1 MRRDTWRGGEGGG
14 TSKNIIL
21 AGTVL
26 VITYLS
32 LSYALE
38 STIFVY
44 SDFPRKEIMDDLSD
58 ARIIDLETG
67 QWIQNRLVNSTL
79 TSALDIQRVAF
90 FEKMDRLNSTIW
102 IGDNFLRSKDIKNIS
117 SVAYG
122 ILIDGDKDSSTGK
135 EGVDYQLEI
144 QWINNTGS
152 IKLQKWN
159 KLLLEYSSL
168 GKYKIL
174 DLVQNQ
180 SGYTSFENDNNYV
193 ILSLDMNKISV
204 DSSYRMMF
212 YDLVSFSDGTLG
224 IDLTNWIN
232 IPADSFRVLT
242 SPEEITLK
250 KGETKTIGLQILS
263 SSGKI
268 SAITDLYDFSNY
280 TSLNIVMKNKN
291 DNLTNS
297 TIGGST
303 TEPVQIEISVPK
315 DAKIGTYTI
324 PITANISFG
333 SNFPS
338 NLIDFNNE
346 YPIIIDTK
354 GYEIKNG
361 NFTVD
366 VVEPPTF
373 QEELKTFWAAYGSMI
388 TLIGAGFAG
397 GLSSLFFEYIKERRG
412 RKSNKK

>member
-1 MRRDTWRGGEGGG
+1 MRRDTWRKGGGG

-67 QWIQNRLVNSTL
+67 QAMQNRLVNSTL

-152 IKLQKWN
+152 INLQKWN

-250 KGETKTIGLQILS
+250 KGETKIIGLQILS

-303 TEPVQIEISVPK
+303 TEPVQIEISAPK

-397 GLSSLFFEYIKERRG
+397 GLSSLFFEYIKERRD

>member
-1 MRRDTWRGGEGGG
+1 MTKK
-14 TSKNIIL
+14 TIL
-21 AGTVL
+21 TGIVL
-26 VITYLS
+26 VFTCLLLNYL
-32 LSYALE
+32 LE
-38 STIFVY
+38 STNSIY
-44 SDFPRKEIMDDLSD
+44 SDFSRKEIMDDLSD
-58 ARIIDLETG
+58 ARIIELGTG
-67 QWIQNRLVNSTL
+67 QVSQNRSLNSIL

-90 FEKMDRLNSTIW
+90 YEKSNQLNSTIW
-102 IGDNFLRSKDIKNIS
+102 IGDNFLRTNDTKNIS

-135 EGVDYQLEI
+135 EGVDYQLEL
-144 QWINNTGS
+144 QWINSTGS
-152 IKLQKWN
+152 INLQKWN

-174 DLVQNQ
+174 DLLQNQ
-180 SGYTSFENDNNYV
+180 SGYTSFEDDNNYV
-193 ILSLDMNKISV
+193 VFSLDMNKISV
-204 DSSYRMMF
+204 GPSYRMMF
-212 YDLVSFSDGTLG
+212 YDLVSFNDGTLG

-232 IPADSFRVLT
+232 IPTDSFTVLT

-280 TSLNIVMKNKN
+280 ASLDIALINKD

-297 TIGGST
+297 TLGGST
-303 TEPVQIEISVPK
+303 TEPVQIEISVPN

-346 YPIIIDTK
+346 YPIFIDTK

-366 VVEPPTF
+366 VIEPPTF
-373 QEELKTFWAAYGSMI
+373 QEELKNFWAAYGSMI

-397 GLSSLFFEYIKERRG
+397 GLSSLFFEHIKERRD
-412 RKSNKK
+412 RKSKK

>member
-1 MRRDTWRGGEGGG
+1 MTN
-14 TSKNIIL
+14 KIIL
-21 AGTVL
+21 TGIVL
-26 VITYLS
+26 VFTCLLS
-32 LSYALE
+32 SYVLE
-38 STIFVY
+38 FTTSVY

-58 ARIIDLETG
+58 SRIIDLATG
-67 QWIQNRLVNSTL
+67 KVIQNRSVNSIL
-79 TSALDIQRVAF
+79 TAALDIQRVAL
-90 FEKMDRLNSTIW
+90 FEKMNQLNSTIW
-102 IGDNFLRSKDIKNIS
+102 IGDNFLRTNDIENIS

-135 EGVDYQLEI
+135 EGVDYQLEL

-152 IKLQKWN
+152 INIQKWN

-180 SGYTSFENDNNYV
+180 SGYTSFEENNNYV
-193 ILSLDMNKISV
+193 LLSLDMNKISV
-204 DSSYRMMF
+204 SPSYRIMF
-212 YDLVSFSDGTLG
+212 YDLVSFNDGTLG

-232 IPADSFRVLT
+232 IPADSFTVLT

-280 TSLNIVMKNKN
+280 TSLDIVLINKD

-297 TIGGST
+297 TFGGST
-303 TEPVQIEISVPK
+303 TEPVQIEISTPR

-338 NLIDFNNE
+338 NLIDFDNK
-346 YPIIIDTK
+346 YPIFIDTK

-366 VVEPPTF
+366 VIEPPTF
-373 QEELKTFWAAYGSMI
+373 QEELKNFWAAYGSMI

-397 GLSSLFFEYIKERRG
+397 GLSSLFFEHIKERRD
-412 RKSNKK
+412 RKSKK

>member
-1 MRRDTWRGGEGGG
+1 
-14 TSKNIIL
+14 
-21 AGTVL
+21 
-26 VITYLS
+26 
-32 LSYALE
+32 
-38 STIFVY
+38 
-44 SDFPRKEIMDDLSD
+44 
-58 ARIIDLETG
+58 
-67 QWIQNRLVNSTL
+67 
-79 TSALDIQRVAF
+79 
-90 FEKMDRLNSTIW
+90 
-102 IGDNFLRSKDIKNIS
+102 
-117 SVAYG
+117 
-122 ILIDGDKDSSTGK
+122 
-135 EGVDYQLEI
+135 
-144 QWINNTGS
+144 
-152 IKLQKWN
+152 
-159 KLLLEYSSL
+159 
-168 GKYKIL
+168 
-174 DLVQNQ
+174 
-180 SGYTSFENDNNYV
+180 
-193 ILSLDMNKISV
+193 
-204 DSSYRMMF
+204 MF

>member
-1 MRRDTWRGGEGGG
+1 MNNKT
-14 TSKNIIL
+14 IL
-21 AGTVL
+21 IGIVL
-26 VITYLS
+26 VFACLLS
-32 LSYALE
+32 SYVLG
-38 STIFVY
+38 STTSVY
-44 SDFPRKEIMDDLSD
+44 SDFPRKEIMDDLNDS
-58 ARIIDLETG
+58 RIIDLSTG
-67 QWIQNRLVNSTL
+67 QVIQNRSLNSIL
-79 TSALDIQRVAF
+79 TAALDIQRVAF
-90 FEKMDRLNSTIW
+90 FDKMNQINSTIW
-102 IGDNFLRSKDIKNIS
+102 IGDNFLRTNEIKNIS
-117 SVAYG
+117 SVAFG

-135 EGVDYQLEI
+135 EGVDYQVEL
-144 QWINNTGS
+144 QWINNTDS
-152 IKLQKWN
+152 INLQKWN

-180 SGYTSFENDNNYV
+180 SVYTSFEENNNYV
-193 ILSLDMNKISV
+193 LLSLDMDKISV
-204 DSSYRMMF
+204 NPFYRIMF
-212 YDLVSFSDGTLG
+212 YNLVSFNDGTLG

-232 IPADSFRVLT
+232 IPADSFTVLT
-242 SPEEITLK
+242 SPEEIILK

-280 TSLNIVMKNKN
+280 TSLDIALMNKN

-303 TEPVQIEISVPK
+303 TEPVQIEISAPR

-338 NLIDFNNE
+338 NFIDFNNE
-346 YPIIIDTK
+346 YPIFIDTK

-366 VVEPPTF
+366 VIEPPTF
-373 QEELKTFWAAYGSMI
+373 QEELKNFWAAYGSMI
-388 TLIGAGFAG
+388 SLIGAGFAG
-397 GLSSLFFEYIKERRG
+397 GLSSLFFEHIKERRD
-412 RKSNKK
+412 RKSKK

>member
-1 MRRDTWRGGEGGG
+1 MTN
-14 TSKNIIL
+14 KIIL
-21 AGTVL
+21 TGIVL
-26 VITYLS
+26 VFTCLLS
-32 LSYALE
+32 SYVLE
-38 STIFVY
+38 FTTSVY

-58 ARIIDLETG
+58 SRIIDLATG
-67 QWIQNRLVNSTL
+67 KVIQNRSVNSIL
-79 TSALDIQRVAF
+79 TAALDIQRVAL
-90 FEKMDRLNSTIW
+90 FEKMNQLNSTIW
-102 IGDNFLRSKDIKNIS
+102 IGDNFLRTNDIKNIS

-135 EGVDYQLEI
+135 EGVDYQLEL

-152 IKLQKWN
+152 INLQKWN

-180 SGYTSFENDNNYV
+180 SGYTSFEENNNYV
-193 ILSLDMNKISV
+193 LLSLDMNKISV
-204 DSSYRMMF
+204 SPSYRIMF
-212 YDLVSFSDGTLG
+212 YDLVSFNDGTLG

-232 IPADSFRVLT
+232 IPADSFTVLT

-280 TSLNIVMKNKN
+280 TSLDIVLINKD

-297 TIGGST
+297 TFGGST
-303 TEPVQIEISVPK
+303 TEPVQIEISTPR

-338 NLIDFNNE
+338 NLIDFDNK
-346 YPIIIDTK
+346 YPIFIDTK

-366 VVEPPTF
+366 VIEPPTF
-373 QEELKTFWAAYGSMI
+373 QEELKNFWAAYGSMI

-397 GLSSLFFEYIKERRG
+397 GLSSLFFEHIKERRD
-412 RKSNKK
+412 RKSKK